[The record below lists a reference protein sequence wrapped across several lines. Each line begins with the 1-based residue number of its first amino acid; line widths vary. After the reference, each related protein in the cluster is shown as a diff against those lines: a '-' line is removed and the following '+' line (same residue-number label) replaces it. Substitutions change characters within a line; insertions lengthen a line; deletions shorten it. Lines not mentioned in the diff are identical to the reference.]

1 MIGRIAGLFTADG
14 DGFVT
19 RPVQRLELTRD
30 GIAGDRHW
38 GPTRLSGPRE
48 PWHPRG
54 TVIRNDRQV
63 SILGEEELVA
73 IADAMDLPHLPAEWI
88 GGNLV
93 LAGLTDLSRLP
104 AGTRLMAPS
113 GATLFVTGYNKP
125 CRKSGRA
132 IAGFSGRNEHMFGFV
147 RAARDR
153 RGLVAYVERD
163 GAIALGDELRVVPAV
178 TAV

>member
-1 MIGRIAGLFTADG
+1 MTGRIAGLYTADG

-63 SILGEEELVA
+63 SILAEDELAA
-73 IADAMDLPHLPAEWI
+73 IAEALALPHLPAEWI

-93 LAGLTDLSRLP
+93 LAGLAGLSRLSP
-104 AGTRLMAPS
+104 GTRLMAPS

-125 CRKSGRA
+125 CAKSGAA
-132 IAGFSGRNEHMFGFV
+132 IAGFSGRPEHRFGFV
-147 RAARDR
+147 RAGRDL

-163 GAIALGDELRVVPAV
+163 GAIAVGEDLKVLPAV
-178 TAV
+178 TAS

>member
-1 MIGRIAGLFTADG
+1 MAKIVGLYTADG
-14 DGFVT
+14 DGFIT
-19 RPVQRLELTRD
+19 RPVERLDLTRD

-63 SILGEEELVA
+63 SILGEEELA
-73 IADAMDLPHLPAEWI
+73 RIALDLDLPGLPAEWI

-93 LAGLTDLSRLP
+93 LAGLADLSRMP

-113 GATLFVTGYNKP
+113 GSTLFVTGYNKP

-132 IAGFSGRNEHMFGFV
+132 IADFSGRDDHMFGFV
-147 RAARDR
+147 RAARDL

-163 GAIALGDELRVVPAV
+163 GPIAVGDALRVVPAV
-178 TAV
+178 TAG